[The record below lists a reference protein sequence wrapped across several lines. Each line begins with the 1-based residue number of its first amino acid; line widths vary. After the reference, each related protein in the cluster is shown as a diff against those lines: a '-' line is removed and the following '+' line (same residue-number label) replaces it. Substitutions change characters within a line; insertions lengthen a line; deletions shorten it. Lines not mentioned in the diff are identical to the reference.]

1 MKNGSR
7 EQKYIHL
14 RRGDACS
21 TEPSSSLRFALA
33 LWPSPILLLS
43 SLLLLYTS
51 RFFFFFFFIPPPSL
65 LFAPFLFIN
74 YKSQLPLGFFFFLFV
89 LFCFS
94 FLGLSFRLGDC
105 GRAYLEDVV
114 LVHFCVVLHSLSFL
128 RFGVFLSFPVHTCDF
143 IFIFLG
149 IFGCVF
155 LSFAQA
161 AIFSSPR

>member
-1 MKNGSR
+1 MKNGNR

-14 RRGDACS
+14 RRGDASS

-43 SLLLLYTS
+43 SLLRLYNS
-51 RFFFFFFFIPPPSL
+51 SFFFFFFFFFFIPLPSL

-74 YKSQLPLGFFFFLFV
+74 YKSQLPLGFLFFFFV

-114 LVHFCVVLHSLSFL
+114 LVYFFVLLHSLSFL
-128 RFGVFLSFPVHTCDF
+128 
-143 IFIFLG
+143 
-149 IFGCVF
+149 
-155 LSFAQA
+155 
-161 AIFSSPR
+161 